1 MSVIDDMPVRET
13 PTQRLARSLFGFGL
27 LACII
32 GVVAWLALLF
42 SPTSPDATFAQ
53 LRVWIIVL
61 FGVLVLTLV
70 AFTVWTLR
78 AETSHLE
85 AVAQVITRIFR
96 VWIIALIIGLILF
109 EINIVLAS
117 ALRDVAPSIIEP
129 LRFAFGGWTL
139 VIIMMMITLQ
149 WDKLKKWFSSTSG
162 TWAQLGF
169 AIVLLAV
176 IGGLFALTA
185 AVVQRTGINNQ
196 LRGSLD
202 YREIAFIDDGE
213 QPSSSEFWQ
222 EQSQTRVRWSP
233 YTYWVVD
240 QLQGQY
246 IRVDAT
252 GLRATFDQNIP
263 TDAPVLG
270 VFGGSTV
277 WGEGARD
284 NYTIPSQIANLLLA
298 KDTPYRVINYG
309 QTGYVSTQDLL
320 LFQMQLLNDN
330 VPNVAIF
337 YGGFNDVLS
346 AYSQNITGVTLQ
358 ESQRLSDSEAGRLL
372 RIGQPILRPVTENLS
387 QYDLS
392 LVSSNDG
399 SAQSIVTRY
408 LANVQMIATL
418 AQAYDVQVLFV
429 WQPSIIYKNQLIEGE
444 VGADQRMRT
453 ERAGFAELY
462 ADADQLLRAQL
473 AQDNPHNILLLS
485 DLFKDD
491 DRPLFYDLVH
501 ITEEGNQ
508 SVAQAI
514 VDALP

>member
-1 MSVIDDMPVRET
+1 MSLINDMPVREN

-42 SPTSPDATFAQ
+42 SPLSPDANFAQ
-53 LRVWIIVL
+53 LRVAIIVL
-61 FGVLVLTLV
+61 FGVLVLTLIV
-70 AFTVWTLR
+70 FTIWTLR
-78 AETSHLE
+78 SETAQLE
-85 AVAQVITRIFR
+85 AVAQLITRIFR
-96 VWIIALIIGLILF
+96 VWMITLIIGLILF

-129 LRFAFGGWTL
+129 LRFVFAGWT
-139 VIIMMMITLQ
+139 VVIMMMMMTLQ
-149 WDKLKKWFSSTSG
+149 WDRLKKWFSATSG

-176 IGGLFALTA
+176 ISGLFALTA
-185 AVVQRTGINNQ
+185 AIVQRSGINNQ

-202 YREIAFIDDGE
+202 YREITFIDDGE
-213 QPSSSEFWQ
+213 QPTSSEFWQ

-246 IRVDAT
+246 IQVDAN

-263 TDAPVLG
+263 TDAPTLG

-284 NYTIPSQIANLLLA
+284 NYTIPSQIAKLLLA
-298 KDTPYRVINYG
+298 NDTPYRVINYG

-320 LFQMQLLNDN
+320 LFQMQLLNN
-330 VPNVAIF
+330 NAPNIAIF
-337 YGGFNDVLS
+337 YGGFNDILS
-346 AYSQNITGVTLQ
+346 AYSQNISGVTLQ

-372 RIGQPILRPVTENLS
+372 RTGQPILRPITQNLNA
-387 QYDLS
+387 YDLS
-392 LVSSNDG
+392 LVTQGDS

-418 AQAYDVQVLFV
+418 AKAYDVQVLFV
-429 WQPSIIYKNQLIEGE
+429 WQPSIIYKNPLIEGE

-462 ADADQLLRAQL
+462 GEVDQLLRAKL
-473 AQDNPHNILLLS
+473 AQVNPYNILLLS

-491 DRPLFYDLVH
+491 DRALFYDLVH

-508 SVAQAI
+508 SIAQAI
-514 VDALP
+514 VTVLP